1 MSRSAWRIWR
11 ISCPRRWASDLA
23 WAGSLC
29 PCSSRRGRISACFSS
44 RASGVV
50 SQSPVLLECQ
60 GVGVRPSRC
69 CLMDIN
75 NANTLSLMR
84 HRIRP
89 QNASMGHVFQRLF
102 PRGLFQFTTSA
113 LGQNI
118 RLCRK
123 VTTVIC
129 ALLSLYPSLGTWSPS
144 VSTTKSMSLPA
155 AM

>member
-44 RASGVV
+44 RASGVM

-84 HRIRP
+84 HRIKP
-89 QNASMGHVFQRLF
+89 QNTSMGHVFQHLF
-102 PRGLFQFTTSA
+102 VSGFMPIHNQCFGAKHTFVQKGDYGDMRSSVIVSITWHL
-113 LGQNI
+113 
-118 RLCRK
+118 
-123 VTTVIC
+123 VTVRIC
-129 ALLSLYPSLGTWSPS
+129 Y
-144 VSTTKSMSLPA
+144 
-155 AM
+155 